1 MGDEEW
7 CVSVDRDLGTF
18 SLFLGREGFSM
29 RWSHASL
36 VHTQPLVPR
45 PVLVLPIWKE
55 QLSEAM
61 WIVKV
66 TASSSPSPTLFL
78 SSP

>member
-1 MGDEEW
+1 M
-7 CVSVDRDLGTF
+7 
-18 SLFLGREGFSM
+18 
-29 RWSHASL
+29 HI
-36 VHTQPLVPR
+36 QPLVSK

-55 QLSEAM
+55 QLWEAM

-78 SSP
+78 SSL